1 MSSASSTSVSSS
13 YALSLPSRSHHP
25 SLPPL
30 PAQVNDEGE
39 YWHASWL
46 DGADGMI
53 QAQVNEDE
61 LAKEVLRQAE

>member
-1 MSSASSTSVSSS
+1 M
-13 YALSLPSRSHHP
+13 
-25 SLPPL
+25 